1 MTERTDSLLSLAELR
16 RLGEGGEISNVT
28 SDGTEIVWCGEQDG
42 EYVGW
47 IPRDL
52 AEAKGYAPERW
63 GDEQLL
69 ALVEVA
75 EAAKAL
81 VEDTANGGTQH
92 VREGDCGDSGCRYAS
107 CKLARSL
114 AKFSW

>member
-1 MTERTDSLLSLAELR
+1 MSEQTEETLSLAELR
-16 RLGEGGEISNVT
+16 RLGEGGEIT
-28 SDGTEIVWCGEQDG
+28 YTADGTEIVWCGEQDG

-47 IPRDL
+47 MPRES
-52 AEAKGYAPERW
+52 AEAKSYTVGRW
-63 GDEQLL
+63 GDPNLL

-81 VEDTANGGTQH
+81 VAVAANGGTQH
-92 VREGDCGDSGCRYAS
+92 VREGDCGDSSCGYAS

-114 AKFSW
+114 ARFTW